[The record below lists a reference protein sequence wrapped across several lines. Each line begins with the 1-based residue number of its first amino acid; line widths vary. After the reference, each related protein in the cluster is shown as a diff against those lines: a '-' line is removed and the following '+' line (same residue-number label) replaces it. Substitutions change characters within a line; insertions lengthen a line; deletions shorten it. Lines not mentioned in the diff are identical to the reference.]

1 MKAIIVQL
9 SWLTNVKKSDILL
22 GDFNTNA
29 LSNETYVGV
38 SNAFTEYKFM
48 VSEPTY
54 INVDLLDHLYL
65 MKQFLFAKHVT
76 SAVKNI
82 YLSDND
88 AVKIHIQKRKWEESD
103 RDMEFQYPSGGNSK
117 IIKDF

>member
-1 MKAIIVQL
+1 MKAFIVHL
-9 SWLTNVKKSDILL
+9 PWLANVKKIDILL
-22 GDFNTNA
+22 GDVNINA
-29 LSNETYVGV
+29 LSNEPYAGV

-65 MKQFLFAKHVT
+65 MKKFLFGKHVT

-82 YLSDND
+82 YFSDHD
-88 AVKIHIQKRKWEESD
+88 AVKIHIHKGKREEID
-103 RDMEFQYPSGGNSK
+103 RDM
-117 IIKDF
+117 DFSVS